1 MTLPNLFGKAYK
13 KILRK
18 EYPNGFIPQA
28 LTIFN
33 KGGIPLTSHTSDN
46 ILQGGLFTALN
57 SYVQKCFETELNTIK
72 FGNNTIIFKKS
83 KHLLGS
89 LIIKNTAKIKSE
101 VFELGLN
108 GILDY
113 LESNCP
119 EFEREKFNSHKIENL
134 VEQYITN
141 HS

>member
-1 MTLPNLFGKAYK
+1 MTLQNLLGKVYK
-13 KILRK
+13 KIIGK

-28 LTIFN
+28 LTIFS
-33 KGGIPLTSHTSDN
+33 KGGIPLMSHTSDN

-89 LIIKNTAKIKSE
+89 LIIKNTEKIKYE
-101 VFELGLN
+101 VFEVGLN
-108 GILDY
+108 GILDH
-113 LESNCP
+113 LEANCP
-119 EFEREKFNSHKIENL
+119 ELESEKFNFQKIKNL
-134 VEQYITN
+134 VEQYISD